1 MYVEAIV
8 LQYHVI
14 FCDFDDDTLGA
25 GLIDVVHF
33 LLLCPGFGWSA
44 AATLYPTKT
53 TMSHQTGIQ
62 GICVSL
68 SSLFSVRTHIAVHV
82 CDSRPSSKHLQQF
95 TATSS

>member
-33 LLLCPGFGWSA
+33 LLLCPGFG
-44 AATLYPTKT
+44 
-53 TMSHQTGIQ
+53 
-62 GICVSL
+62 
-68 SSLFSVRTHIAVHV
+68 
-82 CDSRPSSKHLQQF
+82 
-95 TATSS
+95 